1 MNFLVVLKDTLIER
15 STFLYVQ
22 LQENKTLLH
31 FSPEFHL
38 EGLTLG
44 EIYQAEGLSAVLHF
58 FEAELELPVKDY
70 IELSLESWDDE
81 NSFSIFRRQQ
91 KILKSFLKVISKKRN
106 LIKTT
111 QLLKKH
117 PNLLHT
123 SIQFPQLI
131 TMIHRFIRMQQLP
144 SKKLFLPLTD
154 TFRVVNRE
162 DKKKVIVIDFTRNR
176 NVLHQVAME
185 KAN

>member
-58 FEAELELPVKDY
+58 FKVELELPVKDY
-70 IELSLESWDDE
+70 IELSLESWDRAVVELFPEGLMIDTNDGKIHLTAAVE
-81 NSFSIFRRQQ
+81 KISRSASHVYSISSIDYDDPSFYTYATATI
-91 KILKSFLKVISKKRN
+91 
-106 LIKTT
+106 
-111 QLLKKH
+111 
-117 PNLLHT
+117 
-123 SIQFPQLI
+123 
-131 TMIHRFIRMQQLP
+131 
-144 SKKLFLPLTD
+144 
-154 TFRVVNRE
+154 
-162 DKKKVIVIDFTRNR
+162 
-176 NVLHQVAME
+176 
-185 KAN
+185 

>member
-1 MNFLVVLKDTLIER
+1 KSVDRDISDTYFNKMCQRIKAMNY
-15 STFLYVQ
+15 S
-22 LQENKTLLH
+22 
-31 FSPEFHL
+31 
-38 EGLTLG
+38 G
-44 EIYQAEGLSAVLHF
+44 
-58 FEAELELPVKDY
+58 
-70 IELSLESWDDE
+70 
-81 NSFSIFRRQQ
+81 
-91 KILKSFLKVISKKRN
+91 LKSFLKVISKKRN

-111 QLLKKH
+111 QLLKKY
-117 PNLLHT
+117 PGLLHT

>member
-1 MNFLVVLKDTLIER
+1 MAKRREIAVSV
-15 STFLYVQ
+15 
-22 LQENKTLLH
+22 
-31 FSPEFHL
+31 FSPPDSRAMLFNFFP
-38 EGLTLG
+38 GGSAT
-44 EIYQAEGLSAVLHF
+44 ISIPVSKMLSGSVS
-58 FEAELELPVKDY
+58 
-70 IELSLESWDDE
+70 LSIPFPPLNIFLNTFE

-111 QLLKKH
+111 QLLKKYRG
-117 PNLLHT
+117 LLHT

>member
-1 MNFLVVLKDTLIER
+1 MLFR
-15 STFLYVQ
+15 S
-22 LQENKTLLH
+22 
-31 FSPEFHL
+31 
-38 EGLTLG
+38 LG

-70 IELSLESWDDE
+70 IELSLESWDRAVVELFPEGLMIDTNDGKIHLTAVE
-81 NSFSIFRRQQ
+81 LQK

-111 QLLKKH
+111 QLLKKY